1 MNLEEA
7 KGKLMELIAKQSAF
21 GQAMAMLHLDGS
33 TVAPSNSFEGRGR
46 TLSFL
51 SGEVYKSFINKDTD
65 ELLNFLLEN
74 KKELDDITRRIAE
87 EGREEFD
94 KTSKIPMEEFMKYM
108 KLTNDANHV
117 WEKAKL
123 ENDFPAFEPYLDEIV
138 TTLKRFAEYRDPDK
152 KPYDVFLDDF
162 EKGYTMED
170 YDRFFSVLK
179 EKVVPLIHDSIPKYK
194 DVRDDFMKLSY
205 PVDKQKILTEKL
217 IDIMKIDRN
226 SFAWAESE
234 HPFTMGINKR
244 DVRFTT
250 HFYEDNLASAIYSTI
265 HEGGHATYELNTADE
280 LMYTGLDGGGSLG
293 LHESQSRFYENII
306 GRSKEFTEYL
316 YPFLKDLF
324 PEQLADVCAKDLY
337 NAVNKPEA
345 SLVRVEADELT
356 YSLHIMVRYE
366 IERMLFNGDVEVSEL
381 SKVWKEKYQEYLGI
395 TPPDDTTGVLQ
406 DVHWSEGMF
415 GYFPTYALG
424 SAISAQLTA
433 HMEKEFDYKAD
444 VTKGD
449 FSRINAWMTDKVHK
463 HGELLKPKEIINYA
477 CGEDFDPN
485 YYCDYLIKKYLK

>member
-7 KGKLMELIAKQSAF
+7 KGKLMELLAKQSAYS
-21 GQAMAMLHLDGS
+21 QAMAMLHLDGS
-33 TVAPSNSFEGRGR
+33 TVAPPNSFEGRGR

-51 SGEVYKSFINKDTD
+51 SGEVYKSFINKETD
-65 ELLNFLLEN
+65 DLLNFLLEN
-74 KKELDDITRRIAE
+74 KENLSPIELKIAE
-87 EGREEFD
+87 DGREEFD
-94 KTSKIPMEEFMKYM
+94 KTSKIPMQEFMEYM
-108 KLTNDANHV
+108 KLTNDVKHV

-123 ENDFPAFEPYLDEIV
+123 ENDFPAFEPYLEKIV
-138 TTLKRFAEYRDPDK
+138 ATLKRFANYRDPDK
-152 KPYDVFLDDF
+152 KPYNVFLDDY

-170 YDRFFSVLK
+170 YDRFFNVLK

-194 DVRDDFMKLSY
+194 EVRDDFMKLSY
-205 PVDKQKILTEKL
+205 SVDKQKELTEKL
-217 IDIMKIDRN
+217 IDIMKINRDN
-226 SFAWAESE
+226 FAWAESE
-234 HPFTMGINKR
+234 HPFTMGINKK

-250 HFYEDNLASAIYSTI
+250 HFHEANLSSAIYSTI

-280 LMYTGLDGGGSLG
+280 LMYTGLDGGASLG
-293 LHESQSRFYENII
+293 LHESQSRFYENNI
-306 GRSKEFTEYL
+306 GRSKEFTAVIYPIIKEL
-316 YPFLKDLF
+316 YPEQFSDVSAEDLF
-324 PEQLADVCAKDLY
+324 

-345 SLVRVEADELT
+345 SLIRVEADELT

-366 IERMLFNGDVEVSEL
+366 IERMLFNGDIEVSDL
-381 SKVWKEKYQEYLGI
+381 PKVWKEKYQEYLGI
-395 TPPDDTTGVLQ
+395 TPPDDSTGVLQ

-424 SAISAQLTA
+424 SAISAQLAA

-444 VTKGD
+444 VAKGD
-449 FSRINAWMTDKVHK
+449 LSRINAWMSEKVHK

-485 YYCDYLIKKYLK
+485 YYCDYLIKKYSK

>member
-7 KGKLMELIAKQSAF
+7 KGKLMELLAKQSAYS
-21 GQAMAMLHLDGS
+21 QAMAMLHLDGS
-33 TVAPSNSFEGRGR
+33 TVAPPNSFEGRGR

-51 SGEVYKSFINKDTD
+51 SGEVYKSFINKETD

-74 KKELDDITRRIAE
+74 KENLSPIELRIAE
-87 EGREEFD
+87 VGREEFD
-94 KTSKIPMEEFMKYM
+94 KTSKIPMQEFMEYM

-123 ENDFPAFEPYLDEIV
+123 ENDFPAFEPYLEKIV
-138 TTLKRFAEYRDPDK
+138 TTLKRFANYRDPDK
-152 KPYDVFLDDF
+152 KSYNVFLDDF

-170 YDRFFSVLK
+170 YDRFFNVLK

-194 DVRDDFMKLSY
+194 EVRDDFMKLSY
-205 PVDKQKILTEKL
+205 SVDKQKELTEKL
-217 IDIMKIDRN
+217 IDVMKINRDN
-226 SFAWAESE
+226 FAWAESE

-250 HFYEDNLASAIYSTI
+250 HFHEANLASAIYSAI

-280 LMYTGLDGGGSLG
+280 LMYTGLDGGASLG
-293 LHESQSRFYENII
+293 LHESQSRFYENNI
-306 GRSKEFTEYL
+306 GRSKEFTAVIYPIIKEL
-316 YPFLKDLF
+316 YPEQFFDVSAEDLF
-324 PEQLADVCAKDLY
+324 

-345 SLVRVEADELT
+345 SLIRVEADELT

-366 IERMLFNGDVEVSEL
+366 IERMLFNGDIEVSDL
-381 SKVWKEKYQEYLGI
+381 PKVWKEKYQEYLGI
-395 TPPDDTTGVLQ
+395 TPPDDSTGVLQ

-424 SAISAQLTA
+424 SAISAQLVA

-444 VTKGD
+444 VAKGD
-449 FSRINAWMTDKVHK
+449 LSRINAWMSEKVHR

-485 YYCDYLIKKYLK
+485 YYCDYLIKKYSK